1 MKRALASIVLVIC
14 LMSIGRLG
22 AQESGLNVVATTTI
36 LADVA
41 QHIGGDLIRVTALV
55 PPDADTHAFEPTP
68 QDALAVSQADVV
80 LAVGAGYEAFLAGL
94 EENAAREDVV
104 IVSNGVTIYPFMGG
118 DVEQTDEPLDILGLD
133 DICGE
138 RHDETEVAESEHEH
152 AGCDPHVW
160 TDPQNAKIWADNIA
174 AALAA
179 ADPANADT
187 YTANAEA
194 YKRQLDE
201 ADAEIRDLLSAVP
214 EARRMLVTNHE
225 FMNYFARAYGFEV
238 VGVVVPGGTTG
249 AEADPQALAELI
261 QTVQNGGVPAIF
273 AEASASRQLIDSL
286 AQDTGVKVVTTLSES
301 LTAPGGDADTYLAYL
316 KYNAQ
321 TVADALMG

>member
-22 AQESGLNVVATTTI
+22 AQESGLNIVATTTI

-104 IVSNGVTIYPFMGG
+104 IVSNGVTIYSFMGEDLEHAG
-118 DVEQTDEPLDILGLD
+118 EPLGVLGLD

-138 RHDETEVAESEHEH
+138 HPDETEVDHEH

-160 TDPQNAKIWADNIA
+160 TDPQNAEIWADNIA
-174 AALAA
+174 AAFAA
-179 ADPANADT
+179 ADPDNSET
-187 YTANAEA
+187 YMANAEA
-194 YKRQLDE
+194 YKQELNE
-201 ADAEIRDLLSAVP
+201 TDAEIRDLLSAVP

-249 AEADPQALAELI
+249 GETDPQALAELI
-261 QTVQNGGVPAIF
+261 QTVQNGGFPAIF